1 MTFYNQLRMK
11 LTYKFLLLAGLL
23 SQTVAHAQTK
33 PKEVPANVMQKVYE
47 EVKTPHKYGLVLVTD
62 DNQKKMD
69 CPSVFRKGG
78 KWYMTYIIYDGRGY
92 ETWLAQSK
100 DLLKWETKG
109 KIMAFTDS
117 TDWDT
122 NQKAAY
128 VALQDTKWGGS
139 YKWQTYQGKYW
150 MSYFGGKSRGY
161 EKGMLSI
168 GMAYTTQD
176 PTTVHQWQRLPQPVL
191 RPDDPDVRWW
201 ENHTIYKSS
210 VIEDKAKLTGHPF
223 VMYYNANGDSLDAK
237 RGAERIGMAVSD
249 DMTHWQRYRRNPVL
263 NHHKG
268 ITGDAYLQKVDGIDK
283 DLWVMFYFGAFYPGI
298 SGAVNRF
305 ACSYDLQNWTDWTG
319 QNLIE
324 PSEPYDELF
333 AHKSFV
339 VKYKGVVYHYYCAV
353 NKPDQRGIAVATSKD
368 MGKSSVSFIAPPVKK
383 KKEAKASSN

>member
-1 MTFYNQLRMK
+1 MK
-11 LTYKFLLLAGLL
+11 LKYAWLLLLGWL
-23 SQTVAHAQTK
+23 SQSQARAQAK
-33 PKEVPANVMQKVYE
+33 PQAVPASEMQKVYE

-62 DNQKKMD
+62 DNRKKMD
-69 CPSVFRKGG
+69 CPSVFRKNG

-109 KIMAFTDS
+109 KIMAFTDT

-122 NQKAAY
+122 NQKAGY
-128 VALQDTKWGGS
+128 VALQDHKWGGS
-139 YKWQTYQGKYW
+139 YEWQPYQGKYW
-150 MSYFGGKSRGY
+150 LSYFGGNSRGY
-161 EKGMLSI
+161 EKGLLSI
-168 GMAYTTQD
+168 GMAYTTKD

-191 RPDDPDVRWW
+191 KATDPDVRWW

-210 VIEDKAKLTGHPF
+210 VIWDKSKQTGHPF
-223 VMYYNANGDSLDAK
+223 VMYYNANGDSLDTK

-249 DMTHWQRYRRNPVL
+249 DMTHWSRYMRNPVI

-268 ITGDAYLQKVDGIDK
+268 ISGDAYLQQMDNG
-283 DLWVMFYFGAFYPGI
+283 LWVMFYFGAFYPGV

-305 ACSYDLQNWTDWTG
+305 ACSYDLKNWTDWTG
-319 QNLIE
+319 ANLVE

-339 VKYKGVVYHYYCAV
+339 VKHKGVVYHYYCAV

-368 MGKSSVSFIAPPVKK
+368 LGKSKITFIAPPEKK
-383 KKEAKASSN
+383 KKEVKASTN